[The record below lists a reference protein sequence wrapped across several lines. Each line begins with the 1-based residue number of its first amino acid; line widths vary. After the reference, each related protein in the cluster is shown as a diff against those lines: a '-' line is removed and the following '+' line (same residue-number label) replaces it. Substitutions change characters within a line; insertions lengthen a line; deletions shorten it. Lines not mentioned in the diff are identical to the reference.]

1 MLKTGERNQALTNLT
16 RHIIQPKGSL
26 MTGKHVPYPVDGPAA
41 GAIAQL
47 DAGDVIAFIGEI
59 LIDAILKAL
68 VGGQSPSW
76 RITRL
81 TRRIERL
88 QRKLAA
94 LVDEVDERGDL
105 QEDRPSKDTVGVP
118 VTAEKNKDAISA
130 EERKLRAMRIV

>member
-26 MTGKHVPYPVDGPAA
+26 MTGNHVPCPVDGPAA

-68 VGGQSPSW
+68 VCGQCPSW

-81 TRRIERL
+81 TPRIAPL
-88 QRKLAA
+88 QRKTAA
-94 LVDEVDERGDL
+94 LVERGD
-105 QEDRPSKDTVGVP
+105 R
-118 VTAEKNKDAISA
+118 
-130 EERKLRAMRIV
+130 